1 MWKSVFIESCIL
13 SALIFGGFYLNTAY
27 LKNEIS
33 HTKDQI
39 NLHTEKEGLAHISGK
54 SFLPKQPAGSDH
66 VSGNHLQR
74 KSSAHISG
82 DEQTIPVPTTS
93 KNPPEKIP

>member
-33 HTKDQI
+33 HTKDLI
-39 NLHTEKEGLAHISGK
+39 NEHTEKEGLAHISGK
-54 SFLPKQPAGSDH
+54 SFLPEHSKRSDH
-66 VSGNHLQR
+66 VSGNLLER
-74 KSSAHISG
+74 ESSAHISG
-82 DEQTIPVPTTS
+82 AQQTFPIPTSS
-93 KNPPEKIP
+93 KNPPQTH

>member
-33 HTKDQI
+33 QTKDQI
-39 NLHTEKEGLAHISGK
+39 NLHTEKEGLVHISGK
-54 SFLPKQPAGSDH
+54 SFSPKKSQHSDH
-66 VSGNHLQR
+66 VSGNHLKR
-74 KSSAHISG
+74 KFSAHISG
-82 DEQTIPVPTTS
+82 AQQTFPVPTSS
-93 KNPPEKIP
+93 KNPPQESP

>member
-39 NLHTEKEGLAHISGK
+39 NQHTEEEGLVHISGK
-54 SFLPKQPAGSDH
+54 SFLPKQSKHSDH
-66 VSGNHLQR
+66 VSGNLVKR

-82 DEQTIPVPTTS
+82 DQQTIPVPTS
-93 KNPPEKIP
+93 PKSPPQKSP

>member
-13 SALIFGGFYLNTAY
+13 SALIFGGFYLNTSY

-39 NLHTEKEGLAHISGK
+39 NQHTEKEGLAHISGK
-54 SFLPKQPAGSDH
+54 SFSPKYLKGSDH
-66 VSGNHLQR
+66 VSGNHLKR
-74 KSSAHISG
+74 TSSAHISG
-82 DEQTIPVPTTS
+82 DQQTIPVPTSS
-93 KNPPEKIP
+93 KNPPQESP

>member
-13 SALIFGGFYLNTAY
+13 SALIFGGLYLNTSY

-39 NLHTEKEGLAHISGK
+39 NQHTKEEGLVHISGK
-54 SFLPKQPAGSDH
+54 VILRKQLTRSDH
-66 VSGNHLQR
+66 VSGNYL
-74 KSSAHISG
+74 KKESIAHVSG
-82 DEQTIPVPTTS
+82 AEQTSPVPTST
-93 KNPPEKIP
+93 KTPPQTP